1 MRSKGYKILEMGI
14 REIYKNGGVKR
25 EREWAGS
32 LKMSNQLAD
41 HELGLDCSGV
51 RFGRLGPI
59 NHIQLRT

>member
-14 REIYKNGGVKR
+14 RERYKNGGLK
-25 EREWAGS
+25 ESASGPGS

>member
-1 MRSKGYKILEMGI
+1 MGI
-14 REIYKNGGVKR
+14 REIYKNGGLK
-25 EREWAGS
+25 ESASGPGS